1 MAGMSAIDYL
11 IHFILSVILIVGG
24 YQFYFWCQRNGPV
37 APRELS
43 SALDERLPYW
53 PSWVWIYS
61 FLYYPLIV
69 CVILVAR
76 SPREFTHVAMSY
88 LVLLSLQML
97 FFLAFPVA
105 TPAHWRGYNQRR
117 TLAERFLALV
127 QKFDARS
134 NSFPSMHVSV
144 AMLTALHLA
153 PHTGPMAFAFPVLI
167 AFSCIFTKQHYV
179 IDLPAGALL
188 GWGTY
193 RACVRFLL
201 A

>member
-1 MAGMSAIDYL
+1 MTTTDYL
-11 IHFILSVILIVGG
+11 IHLVLSVLLIVGG
-24 YQFYFWCQRNGPV
+24 YQFYFWCQRNSPV
-37 APRELS
+37 APREFKL
-43 SALDERLPYW
+43 ALDERLPYW

-69 CVILVAR
+69 CVNLVTSSA
-76 SPREFTHVAMSY
+76 REFTHVATSY
-88 LVLLSLQML
+88 LVLLSLQMAC
-97 FFLAFPVA
+97 FLAFPVA
-105 TPAHWRGYNQRR
+105 TPEHWRHYNQRR

-153 PHTGPMAFAFPVLI
+153 PHAGPAAFAFPVLI
-167 AFSCIFTKQHYV
+167 ALSCIFTKQHYV

-193 RACVRFLL
+193 RACTRLL
-201 A
+201 LS

>member
-1 MAGMSAIDYL
+1 MNATDYL
-11 IHFILSVILIVGG
+11 IHFVLSVILIVGG
-24 YQFYFWCQRNGPV
+24 YQFYFWCQRNSPV
-37 APRELS
+37 APRELKF
-43 SALDERLPYW
+43 ALDEQLPYW

-61 FLYYPLIV
+61 FLYYPLILYV
-69 CVILVAR
+69 NLVTR
-76 SPREFTHVAMSY
+76 SAREFTHVAMSY
-88 LVLLSLQML
+88 LVLLGLQMV

-105 TPAHWRGYNQRR
+105 TPEHWRRYYQRR

-144 AMLTALHLA
+144 AMLTAMHVA
-153 PHTGPMAFAFPVLI
+153 PHTGPAAFAFPVLI
-167 AFSCIFTKQHYV
+167 ALSCIFTKQHYV
-179 IDLPAGALL
+179 VDLPAGALL

-193 RACVRFLL
+193 RACTRFLL